1 MRKILVFAFCGL
13 AWGQSWGQVAPT
25 SSASSSLRVSTAVE
39 APSSSVD
46 LLKQSAGNSS
56 IAGTADSAPV
66 QTPAPAAEQTPQV
79 PAAASK
85 PSAGAAS
92 SAPAAAASAPKEAS
106 VAAKPDSK
114 PVSKPASSARPAGT
128 KSSSKSVSKPASA
141 ADASTLA
148 MPLEMGGSS
157 QTVQTTVEPVK
168 KLSPAAA
175 KRVAQ
180 SKRKRAANQN
190 KAQVKPPK
198 PAEAKPTALEKDIE
212 KSNALLPAAQPPA
225 EGEAEEISEEEA
237 AADAELEYAVRMLEE
252 SKQAAQSAGR
262 KIPPSASQNKPKTVP
277 SPNKKFNPNAFRPN
291 VTWQASKST
300 HFDIYTQKR
309 SSGISS
315 SNMSMTFESA
325 YQTLRRFIPWMMS
338 GRVRVFVYQ
347 DHDSYLR
354 YEPNAKAWSRAL
366 AYPTRGEIVVYDV
379 PDKTQELKEVFTHE
393 LTHIFTQQFFDKHKT
408 GRIMTPTWLDEGL
421 AVLMED
427 QAYNGMKG
435 GPWNNDFKTL
445 NFQRDPSEAAPS
457 FGSTSLFGS
466 KAKRFTAKREGK
478 PIYLTPF
485 NQFMEEGSLEAAEG
499 RNKTEEWYFQA
510 YTMVRFLLNPAGG
523 ASPSNRM
530 QFQQFTT
537 LMADGEP
544 VRNPSTG
551 FLMKDSRGKT
561 VYQPYSAEKAL
572 GRAYRYNNIASF
584 EDAFWRWAGR

>member
-1 MRKILVFAFCGL
+1 MKKLLGLAVSILVAGQ
-13 AWGQSWGQVAPT
+13 AWGQAAAT

-39 APSSSVD
+39 TPSSSVD
-46 LLKQSAGNSS
+46 LLKQSAETSS
-56 IAGTADSAPV
+56 VAGTAESVP
-66 QTPAPAAEQTPQV
+66 PARANATVPPAASAAN
-79 PAAASK
+79 PAA
-85 PSAGAAS
+85 GAVS
-92 SAPAAAASAPKEAS
+92 SAPAASAQTP
-106 VAAKPDSK
+106 VPAAKTAE
-114 PVSKPASSARPAGT
+114 KPAN
-128 KSSSKSVSKPASA
+128 A
-141 ADASTLA
+141 ADTLS
-148 MPLEMGGSS
+148 MPLEMGGTS
-157 QTVQTTVEPVK
+157 QTVQTAVEPVK
-168 KLSPAAA
+168 KPLSPKAA

-180 SKRKRAANQN
+180 TKRKRAAAEQQ
-190 KAQVKPPK
+190 KAAV
-198 PAEAKPTALEKDIE
+198 PTELEKDIE
-212 KSNALLPAAQPPA
+212 KSNALLPASAQA
-225 EGEAEEISEEEA
+225 SAAEAEEVSEEEA

-277 SPNKKFNPNAFRPN
+277 APNKKFNPNAFRPG
-291 VTWQASKST
+291 VTWQPSKST

-354 YEPNAKAWSRAL
+354 HEPNAKAWSRAL
-366 AYPTRGEIVVYDV
+366 AYPTRGEIVVYDE
-379 PDKTQELKEVFTHE
+379 PGKNQELKEVFTHE

-408 GRIMTPTWLDEGL
+408 GRIMTPNWLDEGL
-421 AVLMED
+421 AVLLED

-435 GPWNNDFKTL
+435 GPWANDFKNL
-445 NFQRDPSEAAPS
+445 NFQRDPSDKVAT
-457 FGSTSLFGS
+457 FGSSSMFGS
-466 KAKRFTAKREGK
+466 SAKRLTSKRPGK
-478 PIYLTPF
+478 PVYFTPF
-485 NQFMEEGSLEAAEG
+485 GDFMDEGSLAAAEG
-499 RNKTEEWYFQA
+499 RGKTEEWYFQA
-510 YTMVRFLLNPAGG
+510 YAMVRFLLNPAGG

-537 LMADGEP
+537 LMAEGEP

-572 GRAYRYNNIASF
+572 GRAYRYNNVANF

>member
-1 MRKILVFAFCGL
+1 
-13 AWGQSWGQVAPT
+13 
-25 SSASSSLRVSTAVE
+25 
-39 APSSSVD
+39 
-46 LLKQSAGNSS
+46 
-56 IAGTADSAPV
+56 
-66 QTPAPAAEQTPQV
+66 
-79 PAAASK
+79 
-85 PSAGAAS
+85 
-92 SAPAAAASAPKEAS
+92 
-106 VAAKPDSK
+106 
-114 PVSKPASSARPAGT
+114 
-128 KSSSKSVSKPASA
+128 
-141 ADASTLA
+141 
-148 MPLEMGGSS
+148 MGGTS
-157 QTVQTTVEPVK
+157 QTVQTAVEPAK

-180 SKRKRAANQN
+180 TKRKRAANQA
-190 KAQVKPPK
+190 KADQP
-198 PAEAKPTALEKDIE
+198 KPTALEKDIE
-212 KSNALLPAAQPPA
+212 KSNALLPAAAQA
-225 EGEAEEISEEEA
+225 AVEETEEMSAEEA

-277 SPNKKFNPNAFRPN
+277 SPNKKFNPNAFRPG
-291 VTWQASKST
+291 VTWQPSKST

-354 YEPNAKAWSRAL
+354 HEPNAKAWSRAL
-366 AYPTRGEIVVYDV
+366 AYPTRGEIVVYDE
-379 PDKTQELKEVFTHE
+379 PGKSQDLKEVFTHE

-408 GRIMTPTWLDEGL
+408 GRIMTSTWLDEGL

-445 NFQRDPSEAAPS
+445 NFQRDPSDKVAT
-457 FGSTSLFGS
+457 FGSSSMFGS
-466 KAKRFTAKREGK
+466 QAKRFTSKRAGK
-478 PIYLTPF
+478 PVYLMPF
-485 NQFMEEGSLEAAEG
+485 GQFMEEGSLEASEG

-510 YTMVRFLLNPAGG
+510 YAMVRFLLNPAGG

-537 LMADGEP
+537 LMAEGEP

-572 GRAYRYNNIASF
+572 GRAYHYNNIANF